1 MTGESGPGP
10 TDLSR
15 LTVNL
20 TPRARAAMHAAAQM
34 LDDSNTDV
42 VNVAL
47 MLYAQLVEMG
57 QHEGVYRVTADSID
71 GRPLYL
77 KVSRQP
83 WRRWLPW

>member
-1 MTGESGPGP
+1 MSADP
-10 TDLSR
+10 DLTR

-20 TPRARAAMHAAAQM
+20 TPAAASA
-34 LDDSNTDV
+34 LEDAARRTGDTRTDT
-42 VNVAL
+42 VNIAL

-57 QHEGVYRVTADSID
+57 EHEGVYRVTAENVA

-77 KVSRQP
+77 RVSRQP